1 MVSSLVLSALRYLE
15 VPVVPGADEARR
27 WAAEELAK
35 QAYQDAKPGLA
46 RQILDLLG
54 RALSELLGNMGSA
67 DGNIGL
73 GVVIG
78 LVVVAILVIIL
89 IVRPRLNRRR
99 AVDKAVFAPDM
110 TLSAEQH
117 RKLAKAAA
125 QAGDWHAAINEQFR
139 ALARAG
145 EERDVTARTL
155 GRTAVEIARELELAF
170 PSASSDIRHAAE
182 LFNAVRYGKVPPTQ
196 SMYEELV
203 ATDSAVVRTSPV
215 YADDFTAVSL

>member
-1 MVSSLVLSALRYLE
+1 MVSSLVLPTLRFLE

-54 RALSELLGNMGSA
+54 RALNELLGNMGSA

-73 GVVIG
+73 AVVIG
-78 LVVVAILVIIL
+78 LIVVAVVVIIL
-89 IVRPRLNRRR
+89 IVRPRLNRKR
-99 AVDKAVFAPDM
+99 AGDKAVFAPDM

-125 QAGDWHAAINEQFR
+125 QAEDWHTAINEQFR
-139 ALARAG
+139 ALARSG

-155 GRTAVEIARELELAF
+155 GRTAMEIASELGVAF
-170 PSASSDIRHAAE
+170 PNASPDIRHAAA

-196 SMYEELV
+196 AMYEELV
-203 ATDSAVVRTSPV
+203 ATDAAVARTTPQ
-215 YADDFTAVSL
+215 YADDFTAVTL